1 MPTFT
6 TKQFN
11 ISRLKM
17 MQGYLTGQTI
27 SVALV
32 MTNSTAGEEDAAK
45 AFVGDLTTLDEF
57 DGANYARKDLVN
69 VTIELDDA
77 NTRAILKANNPVW
90 DDLWQGTRDGAG
102 LLFYVK
108 KTNDADHEL
117 LAFVA
122 KTIRADG
129 SDYQFKF
136 DDQPSNGVVLELKE
150 CEA

>member
-6 TKQFN
+6 TKLFN
-11 ISRLKM
+11 VSRYEALAA
-17 MQGYLTGQTI
+17 YLTGETI

-32 MTNSTAGEEDAAK
+32 MSNSTAGEEDSAMD
-45 AFVGDLTTLDEF
+45 FVGDLTTLDEF
-57 DGANYARKDLVN
+57 DGANYARKDLAN
-69 VTIELDDA
+69 VTIERDDA
-77 NTRAILKANNPVW
+77 NTRAVLKADNPTW
-90 DDLWQGTRDGAG
+90 ADLGQGTRDGAG
-102 LLFYVK
+102 LLFYVQ

-136 DDQPSNGVVLELKE
+136 DDQPSNGVVIEFKE
-150 CEA
+150 AA